1 MMMAE
6 RKNRLLLSA
15 FLALMLSACSSTPQ
29 EGQAAQKLRPVVH
42 TEAMELAC
50 KNQAAYRYNTQP
62 QRINLSDF
70 KQYQASY
77 EMMGSTAR
85 KEGFTCSF
93 DESGQFS
100 HLSSRENLNQRATT

>member
-15 FLALMLSACSSTPQ
+15 FFALMLSACSAPQ
-29 EGQAAQKLRPVVH
+29 QESPSAKERRPIVH

-62 QRINLSDF
+62 QRINLSEF
-70 KQYQASY
+70 KQYQSSY
-77 EMMGSTAR
+77 EMMGSTTR

>member
-1 MMMAE
+1 MMMVE
-6 RKNRLLLSA
+6 RKNRLILAAFFAFILSG
-15 FLALMLSACSSTPQ
+15 CSVPQ
-29 EGQAAQKLRPVVH
+29 QENHFSPQARPIVH

-50 KNQAAYRYNTQP
+50 KNQAAFRYNTQP